1 MIVQEQIT
9 GTNLIKTYSDRGLYI
24 HGGMPESDYEEAID
38 PADAGR
44 TYVETDRPIDG
55 DEISDSEALAI
66 ITGVEYVGAD
76 GGETDDETAS

>member
-1 MIVQEQIT
+1 MIVQENIA
-9 GTNLIKTYSDRGLYI
+9 GTNLMRTYSNLGVYI

-38 PADAGR
+38 PVDAGR
-44 TYVETDRPIDG
+44 TYVETDRPIEG
-55 DEISDSEALAI
+55 NEISDSEALAI